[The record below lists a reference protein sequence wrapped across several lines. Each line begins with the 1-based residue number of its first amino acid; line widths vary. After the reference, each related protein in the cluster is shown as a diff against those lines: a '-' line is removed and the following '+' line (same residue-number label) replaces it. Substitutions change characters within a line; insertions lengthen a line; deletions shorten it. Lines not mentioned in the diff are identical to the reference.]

1 MIAYHFQADGSG
13 ASGKASVGREQIV
26 QPALSADRCPPYRAQ
41 LASSGEQQ
49 LISHFVTALADRFP
63 RNLLINYYVS
73 LKTNPFVVLTGRE
86 GAGKAALAA
95 GFAAA
100 LIGQDNGQ
108 FITIGSDGWARR
120 YSQSDYYRD
129 IHERFAVS
137 QYLEAL
143 HEAAAP
149 ENLGRVYLVLL
160 KGLTVEALD
169 TYINRLVR
177 LDEHGE
183 RHLALP
189 GLPEQDQPV
198 LPPNCFITATLHLP
212 RVATPLD
219 QQVLRHAGQIEFSPA
234 LHATATVPT
243 LPLPPVGLQRVML
256 GAVCHDPRKARDRL
270 SAILGRHWLHNLGP
284 SPAVMR
290 PLLAGGVPIPRE
302 LSAAVLPYVANSFDD
317 EGRGLFNP
325 SDPRRNAQLAYDA
338 QIVQRLLWRIDWRRR
353 ALHQRLAAV
362 LQRS

>member
-13 ASGKASVGREQIV
+13 ASGTASVGREQSV

-41 LASSGEQQ
+41 LAGSGEHH
-49 LISHFVTALADRFP
+49 LISHLVTALADCFP
-63 RNLLINYYVS
+63 RSLLVNYYVS

-100 LIGQDNGQ
+100 LVGRESGQ
-108 FITIGSDGWARR
+108 FITIGSDSWARHH
-120 YSQSDYYRD
+120 SQSNYYRA
-129 IHERFAVS
+129 IHERFGMS

-177 LDEHGE
+177 LDRRGQ
-183 RHLALP
+183 RRLALP
-189 GLPEQDQPV
+189 GVPEQDQPA

-219 QQVLRHAGQIEFSPA
+219 QQVLRHAGQIEFSPE

-256 GAVCHDPRKARDRL
+256 GAVCHDPRKARARL
-270 SAILGRHWLHNLGP
+270 NAILGRHWLHNLAP
-284 SPAVMR
+284 SPTVMR
-290 PLLAGGVPIPRE
+290 SLRAGGAPIPRE
-302 LSAAVLPYVANSFDD
+302 LSAEVLLYVANSFDD
-317 EGRGLFNP
+317 EGRGLFDP

-362 LQRS
+362 LQR